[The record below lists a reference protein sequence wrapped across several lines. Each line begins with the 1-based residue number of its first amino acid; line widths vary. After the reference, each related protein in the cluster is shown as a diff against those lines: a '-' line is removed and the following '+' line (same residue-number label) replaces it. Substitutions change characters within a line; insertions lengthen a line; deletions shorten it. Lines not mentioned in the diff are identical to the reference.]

1 MDNLHAR
8 LDAITEKN
16 LPPIKANAA
25 SLLAKFDADNNG
37 MLDKEEFRR
46 FSRVYFSRLEF
57 PLWRV
62 AAKGFAIG
70 CAAFVVNELVA
81 QPVFQKAAKV
91 FLPQLLSK
99 IQKELR
105 ANVSEQLLGR
115 LDILKAKMGDGNLL
129 RDSPEEEAEIRRIER
144 KLRRRRRVKFTRKA
158 SEVGVI
164 GVAAAFVGVI

>member
-1 MDNLHAR
+1 M
-8 LDAITEKN
+8 
-16 LPPIKANAA
+16 
-25 SLLAKFDADNNG
+25 
-37 MLDKEEFRR
+37 
-46 FSRVYFSRLEF
+46 
-57 PLWRV
+57 
-62 AAKGFAIG
+62 
-70 CAAFVVNELVA
+70 
-81 QPVFQKAAKV
+81 FQKAAKV